1 MTNARTVGAGL
12 LVAAAAYLE
21 FAKAPPAPPPAPDGP
36 VVLRGKFNGDPAE
49 DAAVIASLFSEIA
62 DEMEWDGQQA
72 DPFYKTGAAM
82 DVLRTRARAMR
93 CRGTKLGDK
102 HPAVRDAIHK
112 YLDESVG
119 VDGGPLTPEQRAKWI
134 SAYRTIARAADA
146 AR

>member
-1 MTNARTVGAGL
+1 MNAKSAAAVA
-12 LVAAAAYLE
+12 LVAVAAYLE
-21 FAKAPPAPPPAPDGP
+21 YGRPAPAPQPSPDGP
-36 VVLRGKFNGDPAE
+36 IVLRGKFSGDPAE
-49 DAAVIASLFSEIA
+49 DAVVISSLFSEIA

-72 DPFYKTGAAM
+72 DPFYKSGASM

-93 CRGTKLGDK
+93 CRGSKLGDK

-119 VDGGPLTPEQRAKWI
+119 VDGGPLTPEQRSKWI

>member
-1 MTNARTVGAGL
+1 MNAKSAAAVA
-12 LVAAAAYLE
+12 LVAVAAYLE
-21 FAKAPPAPPPAPDGP
+21 YGRPAPAPQPAPDGP
-36 VVLRGKFNGDPAE
+36 IVLRGKFSGDPTE
-49 DAAVIASLFSEIA
+49 DAVVISSLFSEIA

-72 DPFYKTGAAM
+72 DPFYKSGASM

-93 CRGTKLGDK
+93 CRGSKLGDK

-119 VDGGPLTPEQRAKWI
+119 VDGGPLTSEQRSKWI

>member
-1 MTNARTVGAGL
+1 MNKTVAAGL
-12 LVAAAAYLE
+12 LVAAAAYME
-21 FAKAPPAPPPAPDGP
+21 YAKAPVPAPPAPDGP
-36 VVLRGKFNGDPAE
+36 VVLRGKFNGDPSE

-62 DEMEWDGQQA
+62 DEMEWDGREGEQ
-72 DPFYKTGAAM
+72 FYKTGAAL

-93 CRGTKLGDK
+93 VRGTKLGDK

-112 YLDESVG
+112 YLDETVG
-119 VDGGPLTPEQRAKWI
+119 VDGGPLTAEQRGKWV